1 MYLTLI
7 VKEYIVV
14 SRQIKFLEI
23 KMEKREVL
31 ASIPKAV
38 NLYLIQSDFTRLPF
52 VYCDDESFDDVAFLF
67 DEKENALKKSAELA
81 ANKQKNTVLELNQA
95 IAGVNAVKYNY
106 QGNEF
111 IIQLDEIVK
120 LSDFSE
126 LPPEKR
132 PVENR
137 SLQLTMLYFGQEIRA
152 NLDNPNTPEI
162 RELEEEM
169 LVNILKARF
178 LVPVRETQVDGETQ
192 MQMLMLKISDN
203 GGNMIPIFTDNIE
216 FDKMPGDTNVKKI
229 VVEAKNLIIFPMTPE
244 CDGFLINP
252 MGVSIP
258 LNATILNNLRNME
271 ITPANKE

>member
-1 MYLTLI
+1 MD
-7 VKEYIVV
+7 
-14 SRQIKFLEI
+14 R
-23 KMEKREVL
+23 REVL

-38 NLYLIQSDFTRLPF
+38 NLYMIHSDFTRLPF

-67 DEKENALKKSAELA
+67 DVKENAEKKSAELS
-81 ANKQKNTVLELNQA
+81 ANKQKNTVLELNQEGILRA
-95 IAGVNAVKYNY
+95 FTHMAVAGVNAIKYNY
-106 QGNEF
+106 QGNDF
-111 IIQLDEIVK
+111 IIQLDEIIK

-132 PVENR
+132 PIENR

-169 LVNILKARF
+169 LVNILKAKF
-178 LVPVRETQVDGETQ
+178 LVPVRDPQDDGQ
-192 MQMLMLKISDN
+192 IQMLMLKISND
-203 GGNMIPIFTDNIE
+203 GGSMIPIFTDNIE
-216 FDKMPGDTNVKKI
+216 FDKMPGDANVKKI
-229 VVEAKNLIIFPMTPE
+229 VVEAKNLINFPMTPE

>member
-1 MYLTLI
+1 
-7 VKEYIVV
+7 
-14 SRQIKFLEI
+14 
-23 KMEKREVL
+23 MERREVL

-67 DEKENALKKSAELA
+67 DVKENAEKKSAELA
-81 ANKQKNTVLELNQA
+81 ANKQKNTVLELNQEGILRAFTHMA

-137 SLQLTMLYFGQEIRA
+137 SLQLQCF
-152 NLDNPNTPEI
+152 
-162 RELEEEM
+162 
-169 LVNILKARF
+169 
-178 LVPVRETQVDGETQ
+178 
-192 MQMLMLKISDN
+192 ISD
-203 GGNMIPIFTDNIE
+203 
-216 FDKMPGDTNVKKI
+216 
-229 VVEAKNLIIFPMTPE
+229 
-244 CDGFLINP
+244 
-252 MGVSIP
+252 
-258 LNATILNNLRNME
+258 RR
-271 ITPANKE
+271 

>member
-1 MYLTLI
+1 M
-7 VKEYIVV
+7 
-14 SRQIKFLEI
+14 
-23 KMEKREVL
+23 
-31 ASIPKAV
+31 
-38 NLYLIQSDFTRLPF
+38 
-52 VYCDDESFDDVAFLF
+52 
-67 DEKENALKKSAELA
+67 
-81 ANKQKNTVLELNQA
+81 
-95 IAGVNAVKYNY
+95 
-106 QGNEF
+106 
-111 IIQLDEIVK
+111 K

-178 LVPVRETQVDGETQ
+178 LVPVRDPQDDGQ
-192 MQMLMLKISDN
+192 IQMLMLRISDN

-216 FDKMPGDTNVKKI
+216 FDKMPGDATVKKTI
-229 VVEAKNLIIFPMTPE
+229 IEAKHLINFPMTPE

>member
-1 MYLTLI
+1 
-7 VKEYIVV
+7 
-14 SRQIKFLEI
+14 
-23 KMEKREVL
+23 MERREVL

-81 ANKQKNTVLELNQA
+81 ANKQKNTVLELNQEGILRAFTHMA

-111 IIQLDEIVK
+111 IIQLEEIVK

-178 LVPVRETQVDGETQ
+178 LVPVREAQVDGETQ
-192 MQMLMLKISDN
+192 MQMLMLRISDN

-216 FDKMPGDTNVKKI
+216 FDKMPGDANVKKTI
-229 VVEAKNLIIFPMTPE
+229 IEAKHLINFPMTPE

-258 LNATILNNLRNME
+258 LNATTLNNLRNME